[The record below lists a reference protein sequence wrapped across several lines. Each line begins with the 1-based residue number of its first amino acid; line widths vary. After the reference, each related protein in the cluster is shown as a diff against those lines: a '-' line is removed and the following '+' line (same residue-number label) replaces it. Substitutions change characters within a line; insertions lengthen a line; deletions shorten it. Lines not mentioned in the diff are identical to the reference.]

1 MAECAFMVQVTIGNF
16 SYFLSESESHIFST
30 TCATMDWASQRL
42 ALGCLRPWYRLLQE
56 ATTILEYIVHI
67 SSRLL
72 FYRDCRR
79 VPVQWILK
87 RNPEIG
93 NPCMTHKIC
102 C

>member
-1 MAECAFMVQVTIGNF
+1 MAECAFMVQVTIGHF
-16 SYFLSESESHIFST
+16 SYFLSESCIFST
-30 TCATMDWASQRL
+30 TCTTMEWASQRL
-42 ALGCLRPWYRLLQE
+42 ALGCLRPADWYRLLQE

-72 FYRDCRR
+72 SYHDCRR

-93 NPCMTHKIC
+93 NPGMTRKIC